1 MEARGGWVRI
11 DGLAKIARRLSR
23 CILLQRENS
32 QKMKRFGTT
41 TDGQA
46 TITVTSGGSLF
57 QIGQEVA
64 ASGQIGLGI
73 EAVNT
78 ARLGGTAGKLFEL
91 GSGGGKSLNDVGPSV
106 PGSDLVDIIDRV
118 TGLRGRLGA
127 LQKNV
132 IDTNISTLT
141 LALENIPEARS
152 QIIDTDFAS
161 ETADLTRAQI
171 LSQSTLSVLA
181 IANQNPSQV
190 LSLLG

>member
-1 MEARGGWVRI
+1 
-11 DGLAKIARRLSR
+11 
-23 CILLQRENS
+23 
-32 QKMKRFGTT
+32 MKRFGTT

-141 LALENIPEARS
+141 LALENISEARS